1 MLDTQADLEFRKEDA
16 TAAPPQDD
24 AEISTVEKVEPSTDL
39 AVQDAK
45 TNGGLDHLGSE
56 EVARMPENGHAEDKA
71 QYTQSNEPEGQTD
84 TDPPNSEDEE
94 MLSPSSAPEPVSDA
108 PDQQANGTSAPEPNS
123 DAEVKE
129 EDPEASEQEAS
140 ESESDSKPESPRKAP
155 VARAKRKAATAA
167 IENVKS
173 YIAKEG
179 ASDTVALVR
188 PSFCG

>member
-1 MLDTQADLEFRKEDA
+1 MEFRKEDA
-16 TAAPPQDD
+16 TAVPPQDD
-24 AEISTVEKVEPSTDL
+24 ADISTVEEVEPSTDL
-39 AVQDAK
+39 AVQDSKA
-45 TNGGLDHLGSE
+45 NGNVDHLGAE
-56 EVARMPENGHAEDKA
+56 EGARVPENGHAEDKT

-84 TDPPNSEDEE
+84 ADRPNSEDEE
-94 MLSPSSAPEPVSDA
+94 MQSPSSAPEAVSDA
-108 PDQQANGTSAPEPNS
+108 LDQHANGTSAPEPNS
-123 DAEVKE
+123 DAEVRE
-129 EDPEASEQEAS
+129 EDAEASEQEAS

-188 PSFCG
+188 LSFC